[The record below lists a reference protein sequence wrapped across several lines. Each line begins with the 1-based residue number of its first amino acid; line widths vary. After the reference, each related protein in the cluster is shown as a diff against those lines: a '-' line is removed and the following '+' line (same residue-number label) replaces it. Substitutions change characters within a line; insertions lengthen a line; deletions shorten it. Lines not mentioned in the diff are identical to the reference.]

1 MRINRPILITCCF
14 PWKWSKTTKKA
25 PKLSSF
31 RISHQLSI
39 LYKKSTH
46 KLIFLNVH
54 LSLPTHISIVNLP
67 MAAISHFPLWYVSL
81 TYWTTSNAFALS
93 WIDEFEPLNW
103 KIFDLVSRTKM
114 SSWLSEDR
122 LKGTYC
128 HHNPRKLS
136 IYRRLKNINRYLN
149 KNKNLPL

>member
-1 MRINRPILITCCF
+1 MRINRPILITSCF
-14 PWKWSKTTKKA
+14 PWKWSKATKKA
-25 PKLSSF
+25 PKFSSF

-39 LYKKSTH
+39 LYKKLTH

-54 LSLPTHISIVNLP
+54 LSLPTHRSIVNLP

-103 KIFDLVSRTKM
+103 KILDLVSRIKI

-122 LKGTYC
+122 LKGTY
-128 HHNPRKLS
+128 HHNSRKLS
-136 IYRRLKNINRYLN
+136 IHKRAKDINWYPY